1 MHASP
6 NRNVHIRTP
15 LTNRHDLINKDQ
27 GPICLDLDNEKPAQM
42 SLVKALPE
50 CHLVAK
56 QLNVTDIEDAWKN
69 MTLDRYIVV

>member
-6 NRNVHIRTP
+6 NRNVHSRTP

-27 GPICLDLDNEKPAQM
+27 GPINLDLDHEKPAQM
-42 SLVKALPE
+42 SPVKVLSD

-56 QLNVTDIEDAWKN
+56 QLNAADVEDTWKN
-69 MTLDRYIVV
+69 MTLDR